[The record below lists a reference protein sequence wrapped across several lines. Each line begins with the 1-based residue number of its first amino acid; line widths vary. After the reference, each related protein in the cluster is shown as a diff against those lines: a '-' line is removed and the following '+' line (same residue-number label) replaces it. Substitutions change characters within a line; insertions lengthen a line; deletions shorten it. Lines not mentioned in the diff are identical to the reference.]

1 MVILFVKS
9 NAAARTAAQKTIPC
23 ISITRMADRFDIT
36 ITIVRYNCIG
46 KAVKGFIDMD
56 CQLMNYFFEECGGSV
71 DMILERA
78 GLSERLEDYLET
90 ILFLE
95 QTNKTE

>member
-1 MVILFVKS
+1 M
-9 NAAARTAAQKTIPC
+9 
-23 ISITRMADRFDIT
+23 DR
-36 ITIVRYNCIG
+36 
-46 KAVKGFIDMD
+46 
-56 CQLMNYFFEECGGSV
+56 QLMNYFFEECGGSV